1 MHFHK
6 KNFPD
11 MQLFNSWISKITHEN
26 SSVLFITIFCT
37 LNICWDC
44 AFIAIFTF

>member
-6 KNFPD
+6 KNLPN
-11 MQLFNSWISKITHEN
+11 MQLFNSWISETTHEN

-37 LNICWDC
+37 LTICRDC